1 MELSITIVC
10 CKIIII
16 IIVII
21 IIIIIII
28 IIKWHKLEVIKFP
41 YRTGVFC

>member
-1 MELSITIVC
+1 MELSITIVR
-10 CKIIII
+10 CK
-16 IIVII
+16 I

>member
-10 CKIIII
+10 CK
-16 IIVII
+16 II

>member
-1 MELSITIVC
+1 MELSTTIVC

-16 IIVII
+16 IIII
-21 IIIIIII
+21 IT

>member
-1 MELSITIVC
+1 MELSTTIVC
-10 CKIIII
+10 CK
-16 IIVII
+16 II